1 VIKQFLS
8 LFLVTSLFSY
18 DLGIEEVNILTSKYD
33 YNRLRG
39 KLNIEKNDFLFKL
52 LADNENIYNYEEKL
66 SSNTNRIYRM
76 YLQYSDDKNL
86 FIIGKQRVFLGVGRM
101 FNPIDVFNPIDITAI
116 ESSQRKG
123 VESIRYD
130 YAINDLSNISFVSSE
145 DKRVV
150 KLKGFLEVGDFGV
163 IFIRDEE
170 FKKDILGFEA
180 EGEIQGITFRSE
192 IKVEKEVDY
201 IVGSEYGFENGF
213 NLLFEYRNSTNE
225 LGSVMSYPINLL
237 TTINITAI
245 KNLKYKSWFTLLNVD
260 YSLTDD
266 IDISLGGLIYSDEE
280 DVLFLKL
287 FMEF

>member
-1 VIKQFLS
+1 MIKQFLS

>member
-1 VIKQFLS
+1 
-8 LFLVTSLFSY
+8 LVTSLFSY